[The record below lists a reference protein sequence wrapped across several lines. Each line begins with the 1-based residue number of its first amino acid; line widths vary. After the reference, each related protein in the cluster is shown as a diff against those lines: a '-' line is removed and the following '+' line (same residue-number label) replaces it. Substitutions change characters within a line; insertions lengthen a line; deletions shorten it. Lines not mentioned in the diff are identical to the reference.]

1 MESIDK
7 LCCCC
12 GQEESFN
19 NCLICGKPLI
29 YSGKTVMRRCAVCG
43 EEKPSDAVCED
54 GHFVCDECHNKDGAA
69 VRARL
74 LNIDEKDPIK
84 IFLDVVKLPS
94 VHMHGPEH
102 HCIVPCV
109 LLTAYKNNG
118 GDIDLRECLDEA
130 WKRGKKLSG
139 GSCGFLGVCGAAAGA
154 GIYASIL
161 SEATPLT
168 AEVWDVP
175 QRMTMRFLETL
186 VETGGPRCCKRTG
199 RQSIETAVEFTK
211 ERFGVDMPVSRPRC
225 EFFPKN
231 KECLHERC
239 PYFPTGSIKTGEA

>member
-74 LNIDEKDPIK
+74 LNTDEKDPIK

-118 GDIDLRECLDEA
+118 GDIDLRECLD
-130 WKRGKKLSG
+130 
-139 GSCGFLGVCGAAAGA
+139 
-154 GIYASIL
+154 
-161 SEATPLT
+161 
-168 AEVWDVP
+168 
-175 QRMTMRFLETL
+175 
-186 VETGGPRCCKRTG
+186 
-199 RQSIETAVEFTK
+199 
-211 ERFGVDMPVSRPRC
+211 
-225 EFFPKN
+225 
-231 KECLHERC
+231 
-239 PYFPTGSIKTGEA
+239 

>member
-74 LNIDEKDPIK
+74 LNTDEKDPIK
-84 IFLDVVKLPS
+84 IFLDVVKLPP

-109 LLTAYKNNG
+109 LLTAYK
-118 GDIDLRECLDEA
+118 IT
-130 WKRGKKLSG
+130 
-139 GSCGFLGVCGAAAGA
+139 A
-154 GIYASIL
+154 GISTCANVWTRHGSAARN
-161 SEATPLT
+161 SR
-168 AEVWDVP
+168 EVH
-175 QRMTMRFLETL
+175 
-186 VETGGPRCCKRTG
+186 
-199 RQSIETAVEFTK
+199 AVSSACAARRRE
-211 ERFGVDMPVSRPRC
+211 PVSMQASFPRLPRLRRRSGMC
-225 EFFPKN
+225 RRE
-231 KECLHERC
+231 
-239 PYFPTGSIKTGEA
+239 

>member
-69 VRARL
+69 VCARL

-102 HCIVPCV
+102 HIIVPLV
-109 LLTAYKNNG
+109 LLTALRNNG
-118 GDIDLRECLDEA
+118 GDISYDEA
-130 WKRGKKLSG
+130 MREAYKRASKLPG
-139 GSCGFLGVCGAAAGA
+139 GTCGFWGVCGAAAGA
-154 GIYASIL
+154 GIFASLLLGSSPLHKDAWPLPQQLVSDIL
-161 SEATPLT
+161 ARL
-168 AEVWDVP
+168 AEI
-175 QRMTMRFLETL
+175 
-186 VETGGPRCCKRTG
+186 GGPRCCKRTS
-199 RQSIETAVEFTK
+199 RVAIEEAS
-211 ERFGVDMPVSRPRC
+211 RFLRETGGADMPLC
-225 EFFPKN
+225 KL
-231 KECLHERC
+231 ECKYTALNRECIGGDC
-239 PYFPTGSIKTGEA
+239 PYFQK